1 MSNDQL
7 DSEPTTVGD
16 DNGPRQRTY
25 RDVDVSG
32 QEWGS
37 DLIADV
43 LKAYGFEYVSFNPGA
58 SFRGIEESIVNY
70 NDNDPTVVETPHEGL
85 SVSIAH
91 GHAKA
96 TGDPALCILHDV
108 VGTLHG
114 TMSLYNA
121 YADRVP
127 VVALSGTGP
136 LRKSSRRPWI
146 DWIHT
151 ALNQGEM
158 VREFT
163 KWDDQPAAIDG
174 VVESL
179 TRAHRIADTKPKGPT
194 YVTFD
199 HDIQEGEMDEPTQL
213 PNLERLDAPT
223 RMGPDPAAIEEAADL
238 LVAAETP
245 VVLVD
250 QVGDSREAVEALADL
265 AERLGAAVVDPR
277 HRRFNFPNTHPMDL
291 SGTEIYREA
300 DLILALDVW
309 SLDYTLTDTD
319 RVRHENTDAVAADTR
334 LIDVGTQELEVSSLV
349 ADYYDRRETD
359 LSIMADTELV
369 VPALRDAVAERLAA
383 DDEANRRADERY
395 DEFAARH
402 DQQREQW
409 VEQAEEAWDETPV
422 SVPRLAGE
430 VWDLIEDEQ
439 WVLVNGTLRGWPHR
453 LWDIDEF
460 DSYVGGTSGGGGVG
474 YGIGAAIGAALAYED
489 SDRVPVNLQSDG
501 DLMFYP
507 NALWTMGHYEVPML
521 NVIHNNRSLY
531 NSTEHR
537 MNLAAHRG
545 RDDSYESALIGT
557 GFWDPT
563 PDYASMA
570 EAMGVNGYGPIED
583 PDEIA
588 GALRQAWTDVQNG
601 EPALVDV
608 VCQPR

>member
-1 MSNDQL
+1 MSEELTEEADAGAP
-7 DSEPTTVGD
+7 SE
-16 DNGPRQRTY
+16 RTL

-43 LKAYGFEYVSFNPGA
+43 LKAYGWEYVSFNPGA
-58 SFRGIEESIVNY
+58 SFRGIEESIINY
-70 NDNDPTVVETPHEGL
+70 NDNTPTVIETPHEGL

-96 TGDPALCILHDV
+96 TGEPALCILHDV

-136 LRKSSRRPWI
+136 LQKSRRRPWI

-179 TRAHRIADTKPKGPT
+179 ARAHRIADTKPRGPT

-199 HDIQEGEMDEPTQL
+199 HDIQEGEMDEPIEI
-213 PNLERLDAPT
+213 PDLEMLGAPS
-223 RMGPDPAAIEEAADL
+223 RIAPDPAAVEEAADL
-238 LVAAETP
+238 LLEADTP
-245 VVLVD
+245 VVLAD
-250 QVGDSREAVEALADL
+250 QVGDSEEAVDALVEL
-265 AERLGAAVVDPR
+265 AEDLGAAVVDPR
-277 HRRFNFPNTHPMDL
+277 HRRYNFPNTHPMDL
-291 SGTEIYREA
+291 SGTGVYREA

-319 RVRHENTDAVAADTR
+319 RVRHVNTDAIGEDTKI
-334 LIDVGTQELEVSSLV
+334 IDVGTQELEVSSLI
-349 ADYYDRRETD
+349 ADYYDQRETD
-359 LSIMADTELV
+359 VSILADTELA
-369 VPALRDAVAERLAA
+369 VPAIRDAVRERLDA
-383 DDEANRRADERY
+383 DDAARRRAEERF

-402 DQQREQW
+402 EDQRAEW
-409 VEQAEEAWDETPV
+409 VEQAEEQWDEEPV
-422 SVPRLAGE
+422 SVARLAGE
-430 VWDLIEDEQ
+430 VWDLIEDER
-439 WVLVNGTLRGWPHR
+439 WVLVNGTLRDWSHR
-453 LWDIDEF
+453 LWEVDEY
-460 DSYVGGTSGGGGVG
+460 DSYIGGDSGGGGVG
-474 YGIGAAIGAALAYED
+474 YGIGAAIGAALAYAD
-489 SDRVPVNLQSDG
+489 SDRIPINLQTDG

-507 NALWTMGHYEVPML
+507 NALWTMGHYQVPML
-521 NVIHNNRSLY
+521 NVVHNNQSLY

-537 MNLAAHRG
+537 MNLADYRG
-545 RDDSYESALIGT
+545 RDDSLESALIGT
-557 GFWDPT
+557 GYWDPT

-570 EAMGVNGYGPIED
+570 ESMGVNGYGPIED

-588 GALRQAWTDVQNG
+588 GALRQAWQDVKNG